1 MATETLE
8 GKRPGVE
15 SSPAKEKEEAN
26 SHSNEEA
33 ERKNEDELE
42 GIKSE
47 EEKVETQ
54 RSRER
59 PTRERKKVELFS
71 LSTPLRPT
79 PAKSLSIEKVL
90 LSFVFFVSDKFG
102 IYIYFFYV

>member
-90 LSFVFFVSDKFG
+90 LSFVFFL
-102 IYIYFFYV
+102 YV

>member
-15 SSPAKEKEEAN
+15 SSPAKEKEQ
-26 SHSNEEA
+26 A
-33 ERKNEDELE
+33 ERKNDDELE
-42 GIKSE
+42 DIKRE

-79 PAKSLSIEKVL
+79 PAKSFSIEKVL
-90 LSFVFFVSDKFG
+90 LSFLFLLLINLVDFFFNV
-102 IYIYFFYV
+102 